1 MALMQKCNC
10 NLHTS
15 HNLTF
20 CSADRDRSKK
30 MFQQNE
36 VPRIDM
42 DLRIE
47 RQVIQLSTK
56 LCILPADFD

>member
-1 MALMQKCNC
+1 MALVQKCIC
-10 NLHTS
+10 NLDTS

-20 CSADRDRSKK
+20 CSADKDRTKQ

-36 VPRIDM
+36 VPRINM
-42 DLRIE
+42 DLIIE

-56 LCILPADFD
+56 LCILPADFN